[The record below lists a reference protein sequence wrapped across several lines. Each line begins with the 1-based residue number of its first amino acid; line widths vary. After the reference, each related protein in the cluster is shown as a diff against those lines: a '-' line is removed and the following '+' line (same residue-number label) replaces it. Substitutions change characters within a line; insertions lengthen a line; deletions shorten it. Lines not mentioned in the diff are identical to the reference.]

1 MKFQTDLTE
10 FENAVKMKGM
20 SHRPS
25 RHLKFARRSFLFG
38 AVASIAAAQ
47 NRVAARTDYIGRS
60 GFPSMVRIQLD
71 RLGDRLVKAG
81 KERTVMQGTFVDAA
95 GAQSPAQLVYQ
106 LPDRF
111 RLQTT
116 GALNKIVAFDG
127 ETAQSTGAQIDSA
140 EEDLL
145 ESFVADSPEGFF
157 DSLRSGAALRL
168 LGRRFRPAPSIAPD
182 YKGPLYDIYELA
194 GVVRTRRDRRN
205 RVKRFYFDSAS
216 ALLLRVRYN
225 DASRGTQVSV
235 ETRYSQWRDVA
246 GNPLPGQVERLE
258 KGKLVFA
265 FRLASA
271 DLLPQGDEGI
281 FRNP

>member
-1 MKFQTDLTE
+1 MNQSQE
-10 FENAVKMKGM
+10 FTAK
-20 SHRPS
+20 S
-25 RHLKFARRSFLFG
+25 FARRSFLFG
-38 AVASIAAAQ
+38 AVSSIAAAQ
-47 NRVAARTDYIGRS
+47 NRPAARTEYIGRS
-60 GFPSMVRIQLD
+60 GFPSIVRLQLD

-81 KERTVMQGTFVDAA
+81 KERTVLQGTFVDAA
-95 GAQSPAQLVYQ
+95 GAQSPAQLIYQ
-106 LPDRF
+106 LPDRL

-116 GALNKIVAFDG
+116 GALNKIVVFDG
-127 ETAQSTGAQIDSA
+127 EMLRSTRAQVDSA
-140 EEDLL
+140 EEDLM
-145 ESFVADSPEGFF
+145 ESLLADSPEGFF
-157 DSLRSGAALRL
+157 DSLQLGAALRL

-182 YKGPLYDIYELA
+182 YKGPLFDIYELSGA
-194 GVVRTRRDRRN
+194 VRTRRDRRN

-216 ALLLRVRYN
+216 ALLLRVRYD
-225 DASRGTQVSV
+225 DASRGTKVPV

-258 KGKLVFA
+258 NGKLVFA